1 MKNLDQYVGV
11 VLVAEEDN
19 RGDIL
24 LAGARQIEHDLGLV
38 LLVARLAEE
47 GVEGEGEDGLTLA
60 GKVVLEVIVER
71 GKVVL
76 EVIVERA
83 RDVGLEGVVRGQLVV
98 DDGVWLRDLRRKSW
112 RRRQRQQRRERQER

>member
-1 MKNLDQYVGV
+1 MKDLDQYVGV
-11 VLVAEEDN
+11 VLVAEEEN

-24 LAGARQIEHDLGLV
+24 LAGVRQIERDLGFV

-47 GVEGEGEDGLTLA
+47 GVEGEAEDGLTLA
-60 GKVVLEVIVER
+60 GKVVLV
-71 GKVVL
+71 
-76 EVIVERA
+76 VIVERA

-112 RRRQRQQRRERQER
+112 RRRQRQQRREREER